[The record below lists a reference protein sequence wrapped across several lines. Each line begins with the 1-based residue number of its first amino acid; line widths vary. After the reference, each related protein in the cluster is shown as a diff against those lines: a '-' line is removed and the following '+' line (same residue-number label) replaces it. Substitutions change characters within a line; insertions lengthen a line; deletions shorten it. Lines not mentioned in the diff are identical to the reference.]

1 MMQNIYLASLTL
13 HMMHN
18 MEEKDLQPQKYH
30 LLTIVALSFLRAMI
44 DAMRISMIIRSSMVQ
59 IILGSNCSSSH
70 LLKMYSTPR
79 HLLGEILHIWSRT
92 ASFATIE
99 NVVSLG
105 LLHT

>member
-44 DAMRISMIIRSSMVQ
+44 DAMRISMIMFY
-59 IILGSNCSSSH
+59 GSNYPRLKLFFFSSF
-70 LLKMYSTPR
+70 
-79 HLLGEILHIWSRT
+79 ED
-92 ASFATIE
+92 
-99 NVVSLG
+99 V
-105 LLHT
+105 

>member
-44 DAMRISMIIRSSMVQ
+44 DAMRISMIIRSY
-59 IILGSNCSSSH
+59 GSNYPRLKLFFSSS
-70 LLKMYSTPR
+70 S
-79 HLLGEILHIWSRT
+79 
-92 ASFATIE
+92 SFE
-99 NVVSLG
+99 DV
-105 LLHT
+105 